1 MKIILSESQ
10 ILNLL
15 NEDMGVSRSTL
26 PYVNLIYGVIE
37 PMIESMVH
45 SGKSSRQNIVIGLDK
60 IRRIM
65 KNDEDSFLEFPMEEV
80 DIDIL
85 FSYEKSDIENHFASG
100 GSAYPL
106 NEKTGDYSYMRK
118 PSPEIPKKIK
128 NEIDMTLN
136 AKIDIDVYIDSKFKM
151 SQMYELL
158 MDVRDTIMH
167 ETLHLYEFYKRW
179 LSTGTGTFNITK
191 TYAGRENPNIPREI
205 YDYYSDFLDY
215 VYYSEPYE
223 INAMTQEAY
232 SKVLRMSF
240 DTFKTTKY
248 WIMSNKMEN
257 FNADQYYRELENKI
271 KERSGKETLNY
282 HLNNLHKFYIK
293 QYVKIAK
300 DFNQPVSNK
309 ILKTKNIYDLIK
321 SFELRITQSGK
332 NLKRK
337 FMKLYSIER

>member
-26 PYVNLIYGVIE
+26 PYVNLIYRIIE
-37 PMIESMVH
+37 PTVESMVH

-60 IRRIM
+60 INNII
-65 KNDEDSFLEFPMEEV
+65 KNDEDSFIEFPMQEIEIV
-80 DIDIL
+80 IS
-85 FSYEKSDIENHFASG
+85 FSYEKGDIENHFASG
-100 GSAYPL
+100 GAAYAL
-106 NEKTGDYSYMRK
+106 DEKTGDYSYMRK

-128 NEIDMTLN
+128 DEVEMTLN
-136 AKIDIDVYIDSKFKM
+136 ALMDIEIYIDSKFKM
-151 SQMYELL
+151 SQMDELL

-179 LSTGTGTFNITK
+179 LSTGSGNFNVSK
-191 TYAGRENPNIPREI
+191 TYAGRKNPNTPREI
-205 YDYYSDFLDY
+205 YDYYSEFLDY

-257 FNADQYYRELENKI
+257 FNADQYYRELEKKI
-271 KERSGKETLNY
+271 KERSGEETLNY
-282 HLNNLHKFYIK
+282 HLNNLHKFYLK
-293 QYVKIAK
+293 QYVKISLE
-300 DFNQPVSNK
+300 NNESVSNK
-309 ILKTKNIYDLIK
+309 ILKTKNVYDLIK

-337 FMKLYSIER
+337 FMKLYTIER

>member
-26 PYVNLIYGVIE
+26 PYVNLIYRIIE
-37 PMIESMVH
+37 PTVESMVH

-60 IRRIM
+60 INNII
-65 KNDEDSFLEFPMEEV
+65 KNDEDSFIEFPIQEIEIV
-80 DIDIL
+80 IS
-85 FSYEKSDIENHFASG
+85 FSYEKGDIENHFASG
-100 GSAYPL
+100 GVAYPL
-106 NEKTGDYSYMRK
+106 DEKTGDYSYMRK

-128 NEIDMTLN
+128 NEVEMTLN
-136 AKIDIDVYIDSKFKM
+136 ALMDIEIYIDSKFKM
-151 SQMYELL
+151 SQMDELL

-179 LSTGTGTFNITK
+179 LGTGSGTFNLSK
-191 TYAGRENPNIPREI
+191 TYAGRKNPNTPREI
-205 YDYYSDFLDY
+205 YDYYSEFLDY

-257 FNADQYYRELENKI
+257 FNADQYYRELEKKI
-271 KERSGKETLNY
+271 KERSGEETLNY
-282 HLNNLHKFYIK
+282 HLNNLHKLYLK
-293 QYVKIAK
+293 QYVKISLE
-300 DFNQPVSNK
+300 NNESVSNK
-309 ILKTKNIYDLIK
+309 ILKTKNVYDLIK

-337 FMKLYSIER
+337 FMKLYTIER